1 MSTFKILALGDVVGP
16 GAVNYLERNLR
27 KKISEY
33 GADITLVNGENAATG
48 NGLDTASANALL
60 DAGADVLTTGNHI
73 YRHSSLHSFLDDS
86 PYIIRPMNYPS
97 ECPGNGY
104 TVFKSC
110 GLRILIMNVMGNI
123 YSSEAMNCPFESVER
138 ILKREE
144 GGYDIAVLD
153 IHAETTSEKAAI
165 ARYFDGRISV
175 VYGTH
180 THVQT
185 ADARILPNG
194 TGFITDLGMCGPD
207 DSILGVDPRC
217 IINKLRLH
225 MPQRFTVPEG
235 KITATGALF
244 EVDLN
249 TKKTVSAQGISF

>member
-16 GAVNYLERNLR
+16 GAVAYLEKNIR
-27 KKISEY
+27 KKIMEY
-33 GADITLVNGENAATG
+33 GADFTVVNAENAAVG
-48 NGLDTASANALL
+48 NGLDTSSAKALL
-60 DAGADVLTTGNHI
+60 DAGADVLTTGNHV
-73 YRHSSLHSFLDDS
+73 YKHSSLHTFLEDS
-86 PYIIRPMNYPS
+86 PYITRPMNYPP

-104 TVFKSC
+104 TVFKAG
-110 GLRILIMNVMGNI
+110 GLRILVMNVMGNI
-123 YSSEAMNCPFESVER
+123 YSSESLGCPFEAVDR
-138 ILKREE
+138 VLKRE
-144 GGYDIAVLD
+144 GDCDISILD

-185 ADARILPNG
+185 ADPRVLPRG

-207 DSILGVDPRC
+207 ESILGVDPKC
-217 IINKLRLH
+217 IITKLRTH

-235 KITATGALF
+235 SITATGALF

-249 TKKTVSAQGISF
+249 TKKTVSVQLVRF